1 MYSFSLNIFLNSKL
15 YNIILFIS
23 NNLIKNILNYICGY
37 YKTEKFLFIKISY
50 HKDNS
55 GNEIS
60 LILKSIFEKHKFL

>member
-1 MYSFSLNIFLNSKL
+1 MYSFSLNIFWIQNYITSYYL
-15 YNIILFIS
+15 S

-37 YKTEKFLFIKISY
+37 YKTEKFLLIKISY